1 MFSAGYFNQQ
11 GVVINSDYE
20 RFSARAKIDS
30 ELNSWLKLGVNLAPT
45 YMNANKTTQGHWASD
60 GVINAALA
68 TSPVV
73 PVYTKTV
80 HGLHSPCTPSLAT
93 D

>member
-1 MFSAGYFNQQ
+1 MDACPTPMCFRAAWHKAMSPYSSDSSYLLNGYFNQQ

-45 YMNANKTTQGHWASD
+45 YMNANKTTQGHWA
-60 GVINAALA
+60 
-68 TSPVV
+68 
-73 PVYTKTV
+73 K
-80 HGLHSPCTPSLAT
+80 
-93 D
+93 